1 VQLGV
6 VVVGCAAQAMGKA
19 GLQLPKNVASSLI
32 SIRNGTFFREH
43 PSSVADAQRNPPL
56 FPNLNFQLPLI
67 EQHGRQAQWPPRS
80 KEHWAVISA
89 KGGTALL
96 EILRGSHFCEPLSA
110 RTYPYLTSGE
120 VPETHRDLRI
130 PSRAIQYVGFNPG
143 QGNSLGAGIQG
154 AYLSARYESRR
165 LTAEETDWTVR
176 QYLKGQ
182 TTLNPGEQD
191 AESVIDDASVN
202 QVVADLRL
210 HKLLDMPV
218 SNLSNGQTRRSRIAK
233 ALLSKPLLL
242 LLDDPFM
249 GLDPPT
255 LVKLSPMLRD
265 LAYASAPLL
274 LLSLRPQDPIPD
286 WITHLAVVGAEY
298 SISSIGTKEF
308 VLARQAFWLDTYD
321 NPDQFTGNATILPLV
336 KKLTS
341 KYGPPLSGIN
351 EALTEDGIESYR
363 VRESDRKVVRG
374 ANATSLLRL
383 TPTSDSKADSD
394 LLETLEAFSTL
405 SPRELGTQRG
415 ALAGKDD
422 PKTEDASSKAP
433 RKHRLGE
440 PLIELESVV
449 IKYGNKVV
457 LGHPSPQDDH
467 DKSGLNV
474 TISEGTRLALVG
486 PNGSGKT
493 TFLSLLT
500 SDHPQSY
507 ALPIKFFGRSR
518 LPQPGVPGLSL
529 WQIQSRIG
537 HSAPEVH
544 AFFPKILSVR
554 QVLESA
560 WAETYVS
567 KPKLNFARDRM
578 VDAFLLWWEPE
589 LRQDWRPANI
599 PARFVTR
606 NKPVNIASRGLREL
620 IESSYPPFIKDE
632 SSRWTATMTNL
643 FTQNGSLQHTWSVD
657 WADDTS
663 THRFGLLP
671 FAAQRLL
678 LLLRAII
685 KQPDVLILDEAFS
698 GLSSFV
704 RDKAMLFLE
713 HGETKFLPGSPDLAF
728 VRNDMVDPPP
738 HNGPPVDNKR
748 VDVNRLVQSND
759 SYLHAYLQSIEGYD
773 QPPQKF
779 NSSLLKNQGWE
790 VQTAEELLKY
800 SQQVAQKRLEGAT
813 NLGYDEPTF
822 NGLTDKQAMV
832 VVSHIKEEVPA
843 MCDEFIRLPGEEEV
857 VEDGRAVEMGY
868 VGRGGI
874 SEKWNWLW
882 QSRKS

>member
-1 VQLGV
+1 
-6 VVVGCAAQAMGKA
+6 MGKA
-19 GLQLPKNVASSLI
+19 GLHLPKRVASSLI
-32 SIRNGTFFREH
+32 NIRNGTFFREH
-43 PSSVADAQRNPPL
+43 PASVADAYRNPPL
-56 FPNLNFQLPLI
+56 FPNLNFQVPLI
-67 EQHGRQAQWPPRS
+67 EEHQGQARWPPRS

-96 EILRGSHFCEPLSA
+96 EILRGAHFCEPLSA
-110 RTYPYLTSGE
+110 RTFPYLTSDA
-120 VPETHRDLRI
+120 VPEDHRTLRI

-143 QGNSLGAGIQG
+143 QGNALGAGIQG

-165 LTAEETDWTVR
+165 LTAEESDWTVR

-182 TTLNPGEQD
+182 TTLNPTQQD
-191 AESVIDDASVN
+191 EESVIDDASVN
-202 QVVADLRL
+202 QVVTDLRL

-286 WITHLAVVGAEY
+286 WITHLAVVGDEY

-308 VLARQAFWLDTYD
+308 VLARHAFWLDTYD
-321 NPDQFTGNATILPLV
+321 NPDRYSANATILPLV
-336 KKLTS
+336 KKLTRA
-341 KYGPPLSGIN
+341 YGPPLSGIN
-351 EALTEDGIESYR
+351 EALTENGIEQ
-363 VRESDRKVVRG
+363 VRIREADRQVVRG
-374 ANATSLLRL
+374 TEANSLLRIE
-383 TPTSDSKADSD
+383 PTLDNKTSSS
-394 LLETLEAFSTL
+394 LLEMLKTFSTL
-405 SPRELGTQRG
+405 PSHGSETDHGTSVGQ
-415 ALAGKDD
+415 DEQ
-422 PKTEDASSKAP
+422 KTEAASSTATSN
-433 RKHRLGE
+433 RKLGQ

-449 IKYGNKVV
+449 IKYGDKVV
-457 LGHPSPQDDH
+457 LGHPSPQAGH
-467 DKSGLNV
+467 DKAGLNV
-474 TISEGTRLALVG
+474 TISEGTRLALIG

-507 ALPIKFFGRSR
+507 SLPIKFFGRSR

-544 AFFPKILSVR
+544 AFFPKSLSVR

-567 KPKLNFARDRM
+567 KPKLSYARDQT
-578 VDAFLLWWEPE
+578 VDAFLSWWEPE
-589 LRQDWRPANI
+589 LRQDWKPAKI
-599 PARFVTR
+599 PPRFVTR
-606 NKPVNIASRGLREL
+606 NKPVNIATRGLREL
-620 IESSYPPFIKDE
+620 IEYSYPPFIKDE
-632 SSRWTATMTNL
+632 SSRWTATMTNV
-643 FTQNGSLQHTWSVD
+643 FTQNGSYKHSANLD

-713 HGETKFLPGSPDLAF
+713 HGETKYLPGSPDLAF
-728 VRNDMVDPPP
+728 MRNDMVDPPS
-738 HNGPPVDNKR
+738 HNGQPIDNKR
-748 VDVNRLVQSND
+748 IHVNRLVQSSD
-759 SYLHAYLQSIEGYD
+759 SYLHAYLQSIEKYD
-773 QPPQKF
+773 QPGQNFSP
-779 NSSLLKNQGWE
+779 SMLKDRGWE
-790 VQTAEELLKY
+790 VQMADQLLEYSKRTAQE
-800 SQQVAQKRLEGAT
+800 RLEGAR
-813 NLGYDEPTF
+813 NLGYDTPTY
-822 NGLTDKQAMV
+822 NGLTDKQALV

-857 VEDGRAVEMGY
+857 IEDSRAVEMGY

-874 SEKWNWLW
+874 SDKWNWLW